1 MYLPMCNAL
10 RFHSSPGSSLPLAYW
25 VAGVAALLLL
35 GALTVPAHAQS
46 TQDEREETEARLD
59 ALRTQ
64 INRDQERLRTTE
76 REANATR
83 DRLNE
88 LNREIALRQE
98 LVDTYERRLRQLQQ
112 QQRQARDTLQTLD
125 AARSEL
131 VEEYKARA
139 DHAYRYGRLHDLA
152 LILSS
157 KSINQMIV
165 RVRYLRQFAAQR
177 RSRRSAIQDA
187 QATIEAQQEELAASQ
202 RETQQ
207 LLTDARSERNRLQ
220 GLRRDRRQVV
230 DELRAEQSAL
240 REEIERK
247 QASVQELQDQIE
259 ALIAEADA
267 ASQGTGRTG
276 VLSDA
281 AYERLSASFADNRG
295 QLPWPVEGAITEDY
309 GNQVDPVHGTTTNN
323 PGITIATNPR
333 DPVHSVFDG
342 SVSGID
348 FVPGFGTYLVIRH
361 GDFLSVYSN
370 LSELDVSMGESVSA
384 GERVGWAGTENEP
397 RGAGVFFAIF
407 DMESNASNDPTQ
419 WLRSR

>member
-1 MYLPMCNAL
+1 MH
-10 RFHSSPGSSLPLAYW
+10 R
-25 VAGVAALLLL
+25 VAGFAVLLLL
-35 GALTVPAHAQS
+35 MGSLTVPVQAQS
-46 TQDEREETEARLD
+46 AQEERRETEARLE

-64 INRDQERLRTTE
+64 IDRDQERLRSTE

-125 AARSEL
+125 AARAAL
-131 VEEYKARA
+131 VEEYKSRA

-165 RVRYLRQFAAQR
+165 RVRYLRQFASQR

-207 LLTDARSERNRLQ
+207 LLTEARSERNRLQ

-230 DELRAEQSAL
+230 ASLRAEQSAL

-247 QASVQELQDQIE
+247 QESVQELQDQIE
-259 ALIAEADA
+259 ALIASANERSEGSSDGI
-267 ASQGTGRTG
+267 S
-276 VLSDA
+276 VLSEA
-281 AYERLSASFADNRG
+281 AYARLSSSFAENRG
-295 QLPWPVEGAITEDY
+295 RLPWPVEGAITEEY

-333 DPVHSVFDG
+333 DPVRSVFDG

-370 LSELDVSMGESVSA
+370 LSELDVAMGESVSA
-384 GERVGWAGTENEP
+384 GERIGWAGTQSEP

-407 DMESNASNDPTQ
+407 NMDSNASNDPTR

>member
-1 MYLPMCNAL
+1 MAWVLATT
-10 RFHSSPGSSLPLAYW
+10 PLTH
-25 VAGVAALLLL
+25 GLLLL
-35 GALTVPAHAQS
+35 MLLGGGLMPHAAHAQS
-46 TQDEREETEARLD
+46 TEEERADTEERLN
-59 ALRTQ
+59 ALRSQ
-64 INRDQERLRTTE
+64 INRDQERLRSTE
-76 REANATR
+76 REASATR
-83 DRLNE
+83 ERLDE

-112 QQRQARDTLQTLD
+112 QQREARDTLQTLD
-125 AARSEL
+125 SARATL
-131 VEEYKARA
+131 VDEYKSRA
-139 DHAYRYGRLHDLA
+139 NHAYRYGRLHDLA

-165 RVRYLRQFAAQR
+165 RVRYLHQFAAQR
-177 RSRRSAIQDA
+177 RSRRNAIQEA

-247 QASVQELQDQIE
+247 QESVEELQQRIE
-259 ALIAEADA
+259 DLIAAADEEAE
-267 ASQGTGRTG
+267 GTGTRAG
-276 VLSDA
+276 GLSDA
-281 AYERLSASFADNRG
+281 DYERLSSSFAENQG
-295 QLPWPVEGAITEDY
+295 QLPWPAEGAITEGY
-309 GNQVDPVHGTTTNN
+309 GDQVDPVHGTTTNN

-333 DPVHSVFDG
+333 DPVRSVFDG

-370 LSELDVSMGESVSA
+370 LSDLDVSMGESVSA
-384 GERVGWAGTENEP
+384 GDRVGWAGTENEP

-407 DMESNASNDPTQ
+407 DADSNASNDPTR
-419 WLRSR
+419 WLRAR

>member
-10 RFHSSPGSSLPLAYW
+10 RFHSLSFSSCW
-25 VAGVAALLLL
+25 MAGMAVLLLL
-35 GALTVPAHAQS
+35 GGLAAPVRAQS
-46 TQDEREETEARLD
+46 AQQEREETEARLE

-83 DRLNE
+83 ERLNE

-125 AARSEL
+125 AARAAL

-207 LLTDARSERNRLQ
+207 LLTEARSERNRLQ

-230 DELRAEQSAL
+230 QELRAEQSAL

-259 ALIAEADA
+259 ALIAA
-267 ASQGTGRTG
+267 ANERSQSTDDGAS

-281 AYERLSASFADNRG
+281 AYARLSSSFAENRG

-333 DPVHSVFDG
+333 DPVRSVFDG

-370 LSELDVSMGESVSA
+370 LSELDVSMGESVRA
-384 GERVGWAGTENEP
+384 GERIGWAGTENEP

-407 DMESNASNDPTQ
+407 DMESNASNDPTR
-419 WLRSR
+419 WLRRR

>member
-1 MYLPMCNAL
+1 MCNAL
-10 RFHSSPGSSLPLAYW
+10 RFHSSPGSSLDLAYW
-25 VAGVAALLLL
+25 VAGMAALLLL
-35 GALTVPAHAQS
+35 AALTAPAHAQS
-46 TQDEREETEARLD
+46 AQEEREETEARLE

-76 REANATR
+76 REANVTR
-83 DRLNE
+83 ERLDE

-131 VEEYKARA
+131 VAEYKSRA

-230 DELRAEQSAL
+230 NELRAEQSAL

-247 QASVQELQDQIE
+247 QESVQELQDQIE

-267 ASQGTGRTG
+267 ESQGTGRTG
-276 VLSDA
+276 TLSDA
-281 AYERLSASFADNRG
+281 AYERLSESFAENEGR
-295 QLPWPVEGAITEDY
+295 LPWPVEGAITEGY

>member
-1 MYLPMCNAL
+1 MYPLMCNAL
-10 RFHSSPGSSLPLAYW
+10 RFRSCLFGSC
-25 VAGVAALLLL
+25 LLVLL
-35 GALTVPAHAQS
+35 MLGGMLGPAPAHAQS
-46 TQDEREETEARLD
+46 TEEERAETEDRLN
-59 ALRTQ
+59 ALREQ
-64 INRDQERLRTTE
+64 IDRDQERLRTTE

-83 DRLNE
+83 ERLDE

-112 QQRQARDTLQTLD
+112 QQREARDTLQTLD
-125 AARSEL
+125 SARDQL
-131 VEEYKARA
+131 VQEYKSRA

-165 RVRYLRQFAAQR
+165 RVRYLRQFASQR
-177 RSRRSAIQDA
+177 RSRREAIQDA
-187 QATIEAQQEELAASQ
+187 QATIESQQEELRASQ
-202 RETQQ
+202 RETQR
-207 LLTDARSERNRLQ
+207 LLTEARSERNRLQ

-230 DELRAEQSAL
+230 EELRAEQSAL

-247 QASVQELQDQIE
+247 QASAEELQQQIE
-259 ALIAEADA
+259 ALIAAADEEAE
-267 ASQGTGRTG
+267 ASGNRAGG
-276 VLSDA
+276 LSEA
-281 AYERLSASFADNRG
+281 AYERLSSSFAENQG
-295 QLPWPVEGAITEDY
+295 QLPWPAEGAITEGY

-333 DPVHSVFDG
+333 DPVRSVFDG

-370 LSELDVSMGESVSA
+370 LSDLDVAMGESVSA
-384 GERVGWAGTENEP
+384 GERIGWAGTENEP

-407 DMESNASNDPTQ
+407 DVDSNAPNDPTQ
-419 WLRSR
+419 WLRRR

>member
-1 MYLPMCNAL
+1 MSLPMCTAL
-10 RFHSSPGSSLPLAYW
+10 RFRSFLSWPFAVPGRACLVLMLVLGGLA
-25 VAGVAALLLL
+25 
-35 GALTVPAHAQS
+35 VPAAAQS
-46 TQDEREETEARLD
+46 PEAEREETESRLE
-59 ALRTQ
+59 ALRNQ
-64 INRDQERLRTTE
+64 ISRDQERLRSTE
-76 REANATR
+76 REASATR

-112 QQRQARDTLQTLD
+112 QQRQVRDTLQTLD
-125 AARSEL
+125 AARAAL
-131 VEEYKARA
+131 MREYKARA

-177 RSRRSAIQDA
+177 RARRSAIQDA
-187 QATIEAQQEELAASQ
+187 QSTIAAQQEELAASQ
-202 RETQQ
+202 RETQR
-207 LLTDARSERNRLQ
+207 LLTEARSERNRLQ

-230 DELRAEQSAL
+230 EELRAEQSAL

-247 QASVQELQDQIE
+247 QASVQELQAQIE
-259 ALIAEADA
+259 ALIAEADEA
-267 ASQGTGRTG
+267 AQGDGSTG

-281 AYERLSASFADNRG
+281 AYARLSSSFAENRG
-295 QLPWPVEGAITEDY
+295 RLPWPVEGAITEDY
-309 GNQVDPVHGTTTNN
+309 GNQVDPVYGTTTNN

-370 LSELDVSMGESVSA
+370 LSELDVSMGESIRA
-384 GERVGWAGTENEP
+384 GERIGWAGTENEP

-407 DMESNASNDPTQ
+407 DMKENASNDPTQ